1 MKVEAVLPEVD
12 DKDKDVVVFMSQED
26 RPIKP
31 MTSNP
36 YETDKPD
43 EQINKKEGFAAKIE
57 EFKKKLSD

>member
-1 MKVEAVLPEVD
+1 
-12 DKDKDVVVFMSQED
+12 MSQED